1 MHLGYARGQLSVAMK
16 GKLQEQ
22 RFCACVTVLSSPAT
36 FDNAFGFLEQ
46 ILGIIVASLCNS
58 FAFA

>member
-22 RFCACVTVLSSPAT
+22 RFCACVTVLSSPAA
-36 FDNAFGFLEQ
+36 FDFLEQ